1 MTPLLAIATL
11 LFIAAITPGP
21 NNLVV
26 MRTAAESGFLRT
38 MPAVGGIVSG
48 GLALLAVVAAG
59 LGAAVTQWPLLRT
72 LVTAGGAMYLVWLG
86 LSLIGSNHVLTRAS
100 SLPAGVFGLF
110 AFQFLNPKAW
120 LMMLTVV
127 AAAPAHDALATFVR
141 LAPLT
146 ACISGA
152 CLSFWIGLGHALSL
166 QLRRPRVRLWSDQ
179 VFGAL
184 LIASALMLFV

>member
-1 MTPLLAIATL
+1 MMPLLAVATL
-11 LFIAAITPGP
+11 LFVAAVTPGP

-26 MRTAAESGFLRT
+26 MRTAAGYGFLRT
-38 MPAVGGIVSG
+38 MPAVGGIVFG

-59 LGAAVTQWPLLRT
+59 LGTAVTQWPLLRT
-72 LVTAGGAMYLVWLG
+72 LVTAGGAAYLVWLG
-86 LSLIGSNHVLTRAS
+86 LSLIGSSHVLTRAS
-100 SLPAGVFGLF
+100 SLPVGVFGLF

-127 AAAPAHDALATFVR
+127 AAAPAHNALATFLR

-152 CLSFWIGLGHALSL
+152 CLLFWIGLGHALSL
-166 QLRRPRVRLWSDQ
+166 QLRRPPVRIWTDR
-179 VFGAL
+179 VFGVL